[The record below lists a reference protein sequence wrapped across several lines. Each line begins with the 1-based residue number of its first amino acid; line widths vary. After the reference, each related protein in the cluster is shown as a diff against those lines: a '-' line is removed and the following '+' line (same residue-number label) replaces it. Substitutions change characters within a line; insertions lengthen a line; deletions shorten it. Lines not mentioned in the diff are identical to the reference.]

1 MHSKK
6 KRLIKLFVYDVLPD
20 IRINIPERQ
29 LIKKKR
35 IFITHSP
42 PLIVITLNI
51 QAFQSGHIDINF

>member
-29 LIKKKR
+29 LIKKK
-35 IFITHSP
+35 THFYH
-42 PLIVITLNI
+42 
-51 QAFQSGHIDINF
+51 AFATTNSDHVEYTSVPVGPYWY